1 MIVVV
6 QMLITVPFRDHVDRN
21 REEPSFKLAGPE
33 AIEAAMDCAPNADQ
47 EKKKCTSTLE
57 VSPLVVEIHGLINN
71 IEDMR

>member
-47 EKKKCTSTLE
+47 EKKNAHP
-57 VSPLVVEIHGLINN
+57 PLKSVHLW
-71 IEDMR
+71 